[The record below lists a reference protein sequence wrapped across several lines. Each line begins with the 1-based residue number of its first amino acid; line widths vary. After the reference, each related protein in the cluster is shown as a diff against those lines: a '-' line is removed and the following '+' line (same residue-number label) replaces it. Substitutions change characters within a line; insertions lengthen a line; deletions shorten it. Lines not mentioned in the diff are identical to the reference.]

1 MTRKGKIPAAGVERK
16 KVKYERKD
24 KNDNWPDE
32 SIPAN
37 GYEQVVQ
44 NSIHLCLKK
53 LFKYLT

>member
-24 KNDNWPDE
+24 KNDDCPDE
-32 SIPAN
+32 SIPAS